1 MSLVLPVQNF
11 TGDHRIMIKILA
23 DGVNLETVNQRMLE
37 HALISA
43 LEVILNPGGDIESQ
57 DDIESWEY

>member
-1 MSLVLPVQNF
+1 
-11 TGDHRIMIKILA
+11 MIKILA